1 MLRGWHNMNAR
12 YNGSFNSIEN
22 QKEAIKKVEKA
33 NKDNFTKLLP
43 LFVYPTDETAK
54 NFFNDFDNTIK
65 KSSIV
70 IQRHVIMNPK
80 SKLEIPNA
88 CRWIDENYMLIGKSH
103 LYKRD
108 LFSALEAFEYVSKI
122 YPQPKA
128 KYIGKLWMI
137 RTDNEI
143 GSYSLSEELIDE
155 IRSAKDFPKERS
167 YTREFALVSTDLYMR
182 RGDYPQ
188 AIKQLTRAIAL
199 TRKKTTRARYIY
211 ILAQLHEKTG
221 DTQKAAMYYSMV
233 PKLHPSYDM
242 EFSAQINHARF
253 YDVSQGG
260 SKTIK
265 KKLMKMLRDDKN
277 VDYRDQIYYAL
288 AEISNKEKDTPTAI
302 DYLASSIK
310 TSTTN
315 TAQKAL
321 SYLKRGDIYFDQPDY
336 QRAQANYDSAMTIL
350 PKDYP
355 DYKAI
360 EIKKN
365 SLTDLVS
372 NLNIIAHEDSMQTLA
387 RMSES
392 ERNQAIE
399 KLIKQQEEE
408 EKKAEEAS
416 KLEKEQVLSA
426 TPVTATPIGGTTVSN
441 SWYFY
446 NPATVTFGIGEF
458 RKKWG
463 TRKSEDNWRRSEKE
477 LTLSANEQDEE
488 QAKDSLKTQDDPSIN
503 TIATGNT
510 KDKGYYLSRVPLT
523 PNALTASNNRI
534 VDAYYNAGSI
544 YKEQLMNNQKSV
556 ETLEELLKRYPENKY
571 RLSNYYQLYR
581 TYLTMNNQS
590 KADYYKN
597 LLVTNYPDSEY
608 AKLIKNP
615 DYAKDINA
623 NKSVVEHFYTET
635 YQLYSDA
642 KYTEAMENCVKAE
655 RDYAKSTLMPQF
667 SFLKA
672 LCIGRTQDINAF
684 EGALVHVVEKYPKSP
699 VKEKAQDILESIK
712 KQKTPSVSTEDS
724 AKTDSTKT
732 VAPPPKFIFNE
743 SGEYYWVLVAENG
756 KGNMD
761 GFKVKLSK
769 VNQELFSTLSIGI
782 SDMFLDGGHQLVMIK
797 PFNGK
802 MEAMKY
808 YNVMKSRKDTY
819 SDLTEGSY
827 QSFIISAENFSVFY
841 KDKNVEEYQQFFSQ
855 NYK

>member
-1 MLRGWHNMNAR
+1 
-12 YNGSFNSIEN
+12 
-22 QKEAIKKVEKA
+22 
-33 NKDNFTKLLP
+33 
-43 LFVYPTDETAK
+43 
-54 NFFNDFDNTIK
+54 
-65 KSSIV
+65 
-70 IQRHVIMNPK
+70 
-80 SKLEIPNA
+80 
-88 CRWIDENYMLIGKSH
+88 
-103 LYKRD
+103 
-108 LFSALEAFEYVSKI
+108 
-122 YPQPKA
+122 
-128 KYIGKLWMI
+128 
-137 RTDNEI
+137 
-143 GSYSLSEELIDE
+143 
-155 IRSAKDFPKERS
+155 
-167 YTREFALVSTDLYMR
+167 
-182 RGDYPQ
+182 
-188 AIKQLTRAIAL
+188 
-199 TRKKTTRARYIY
+199 
-211 ILAQLHEKTG
+211 
-221 DTQKAAMYYSMV
+221 
-233 PKLHPSYDM
+233 
-242 EFSAQINHARF
+242 
-253 YDVSQGG
+253 
-260 SKTIK
+260 
-265 KKLMKMLRDDKN
+265 
-277 VDYRDQIYYAL
+277 
-288 AEISNKEKDTPTAI
+288 
-302 DYLASSIK
+302 
-310 TSTTN
+310 
-315 TAQKAL
+315 
-321 SYLKRGDIYFDQPDY
+321 
-336 QRAQANYDSAMTIL
+336 
-350 PKDYP
+350 
-355 DYKAI
+355 
-360 EIKKN
+360 
-365 SLTDLVS
+365 
-372 NLNIIAHEDSMQTLA
+372 
-387 RMSES
+387 
-392 ERNQAIE
+392 
-399 KLIKQQEEE
+399 
-408 EKKAEEAS
+408 
-416 KLEKEQVLSA
+416 
-426 TPVTATPIGGTTVSN
+426 
-441 SWYFY
+441 
-446 NPATVTFGIGEF
+446 
-458 RKKWG
+458 
-463 TRKSEDNWRRSEKE
+463 
-477 LTLSANEQDEE
+477 
-488 QAKDSLKTQDDPSIN
+488 
-503 TIATGNT
+503 
-510 KDKGYYLSRVPLT
+510 
-523 PNALTASNNRI
+523 
-534 VDAYYNAGSI
+534 
-544 YKEQLMNNQKSV
+544 
-556 ETLEELLKRYPENKY
+556 
-571 RLSNYYQLYR
+571 LYR